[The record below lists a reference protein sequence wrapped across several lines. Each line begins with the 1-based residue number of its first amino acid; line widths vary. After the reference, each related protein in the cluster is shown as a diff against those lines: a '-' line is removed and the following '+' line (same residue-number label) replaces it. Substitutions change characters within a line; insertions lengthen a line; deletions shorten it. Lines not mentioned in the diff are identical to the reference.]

1 MDDLIRFDGIK
12 NPLHIVT
19 WLVLLIFGLIAIYY
33 LINIGNRYLERSK
46 RLVIDTKFVKK
57 ILIGLITFIVIIALL
72 RKFPILS
79 RVLVAAF
86 TAAILAYVI
95 NPLVDK
101 LEKRG
106 IGRALGVGIVYLSII
121 LVITILMVVVI
132 PRTATE
138 LRKLVSSLPSIVENV
153 SVMFSNTLEK
163 ASDLDFPGASQVSEA
178 LTDSIN
184 TATRSFTTWVTQSA
198 SKITVVLTH
207 LLQNIASVMLTLVL
221 ILIMTFYFLVDKKLY
236 VNKIRT
242 AIPNSINEDISIL
255 ADRINL
261 VLTEFIRG
269 RLILAVFVGVLTA
282 ILLLILR
289 IDFAIVIGIIT
300 LIADII
306 PYIGP
311 LLGFVPAFL
320 FALMESPVKALIVA
334 VFYVLIQW
342 AENNVLAPKIIG
354 DSMGLNPLFIFLA
367 IIIGGGI
374 FGVWGMVVSVP
385 LAAIVLILID
395 FAREKYFIIKEQN
408 KKDGTRV

>member
-1 MDDLIRFDGIK
+1 MDDLIKLDGVRS
-12 NPLHIVT
+12 PLNIIT
-19 WLVLLIFGLIAIYY
+19 WLVLLILAITAIYY

-46 RLVIDTKFVKK
+46 RIVFDTAFVKK
-57 ILIGLITFIVIIALL
+57 ILIGLLSLTVVIVLL
-72 RKFPILS
+72 RRYPILG
-79 RVLVAAF
+79 RVLAAAF
-86 TAAILAYVI
+86 IAAILAYII
-95 NPLVDK
+95 NPLVDR

-106 IGRALGVGIVYLSII
+106 ISRALGVAIVYLSIF
-121 LVITILMVVVI
+121 LLITILMVVVI
-132 PRTATE
+132 PRTTHE
-138 LRKLVSSLPSIVENV
+138 IRKLVSTLPSIVESI
-153 SVMFSNTLEK
+153 SVMFSDAIEK
-163 ASDLDFPGASQVSEA
+163 TSEMEFAGASQVSEA
-178 LTDSIN
+178 LQDSIN
-184 TATRSFTTWVTQSA
+184 DATKSLTTWATQSA
-198 SKITVVLTH
+198 SKLTILLTH
-207 LLQNIASVMLTLVL
+207 FVQNIVSVMLTLVL
-221 ILIMTFYFLVDKKLY
+221 ILIMTFYFLVDKKVY
-236 VNKIRT
+236 VSRISS
-242 AIPNSINEDISIL
+242 AIPKSINEDISKL
-255 ADRINL
+255 ADKINV

-320 FALMESPVKALIVA
+320 FALIESPIKALIVA

-342 AENNVLAPKIIG
+342 AENNILAPKIIG

-385 LAAIVLILID
+385 FAAIGLILIE
-395 FAREKYFIIKEQN
+395 FAREKYNEVKVQN
-408 KKDGTRV
+408 KKDGTKA